1 MVLETEYD
9 DLAEHPLF
17 GETRHRVSI
26 MKKSVYI
33 K

>member
-1 MVLETEYD
+1 MVLGVD
-9 DLAEHPLF
+9 HDGFGDRPLF

-26 MKKSVYI
+26 MKNSVLI